1 MIPLIYCRYCRY
13 IWYTWYIWYYWYI
26 LYLWEAD
33 ISQDNIYFLHSFPW
47 SKRLLQVI
55 LNTVHEREGGR
66 NVKSREWKRFWFVDC
81 FQYFLQL
88 RIQPKWQHVLISI
101 SRHFLNIYNHHT
113 HAYYTIQ
120 YIQYNFSHSKNFK
133 NSGIFQ
139 WSSFHQEY
147 NPISSVT
154 FCIILIEHKLIE
166 SPRLSMLLSLL
177 QRMPSM
183 LLLMHTKVMLSDVWL
198 VNILLLFSTSAFV
211 AP

>member
-1 MIPLIYCRYCRY
+1 MRGR
-13 IWYTWYIWYYWYI
+13 
-26 LYLWEAD
+26 
-33 ISQDNIYFLHSFPW
+33 
-47 SKRLLQVI
+47 
-55 LNTVHEREGGR
+55 GGR

-166 SPRLSMLLSLL
+166 SLRLSMLLSLL
-177 QRMPSM
+177 QSMLSM
-183 LLLMHTKVMLSDVWL
+183 LLHTKVMLSDIWL